1 MVTSRGP
8 SCECQMAIGPRP
20 ATLSRSMKV
29 RYRRSSLRR
38 RVASSKSCSKSQGR
52 TSSFNELALELAMSG
67 PSPDTYVDGARFAF
81 RDEFEEDI
89 RQDPL
94 SGSAA
99 ISPEKL
105 NNKLRCFKVLG

>member
-1 MVTSRGP
+1 
-8 SCECQMAIGPRP
+8 
-20 ATLSRSMKV
+20 
-29 RYRRSSLRR
+29 
-38 RVASSKSCSKSQGR
+38 
-52 TSSFNELALELAMSG
+52 MSG

-105 NNKLRCFKVLG
+105 NNKLRCFKVLGLTAGLNYDPLVYIY